1 MTTTEEDI
9 TYVVPFISSTLKLTI
24 TLYLLRPITF
34 AALRSCLA
42 GAQRLAGSPDEAQPL
57 NPVKDFHYLDPRSTL
72 QFGIA
77 GDLLWGINRLLW
89 VDVTG
94 ILFGLVQWTN
104 QRERAGERAV
114 EFSLSVWGGD
124 PKELTNGKRGRG
136 ELATGYLTREAEYL
150 DNGNYGREMRLGYDA
165 FYSLFGIRRVHTL

>member
-1 MTTTEEDI
+1 MTTTEEEI
-9 TYVVPFISSTLKLTI
+9 TYVVPFNNTLKLTI
-24 TLYLLRPITF
+24 TLYLLRPVTF
-34 AALRSCLA
+34 AELRSCLT
-42 GAQRLAGSPDEAQPL
+42 GAQRLAGSPDEAKYP
-57 NPVKDFHYLDPRSTL
+57 NPVKNFQHLDPQSAL

-89 VDVTG
+89 VDVTE
-94 ILFGLVQWTN
+94 ILFGLMQWTN
-104 QRERAGERAV
+104 KREKAGERAV

-124 PKELTNGKRGRG
+124 PKEVTNGVRGRG

-150 DNGNYGREMRLGYDA
+150 DYGKYGRDMRLGYDA